1 MEVFLGNET
10 YRIAAAYQLLE
21 WAKLVAPKEKEKK
34 YEEVQKEVRMLADK
48 YEVTADEMFGA
59 GCDLDAEMPDDE
71 VLMERADKLVAHEKG
86 WCCVD

>member
-1 MEVFLGNET
+1 MSLEEFLGSET

-21 WAKLVAPKEKEKK
+21 WAKLVAKEKEKK
-34 YEEVQKEVRMLADK
+34 YEEIQKEVRMLADK

-71 VLMERADKLVAHEKG
+71 VLMKRADKLLAHEEG
-86 WCCVD
+86 W